1 MEKTIAISVAPI
13 DKSAHERFEAFKR
26 GIIIPPPKIN
36 HPAAEIGDDI
46 MTEFARLLAQEMHKE
61 KEGYHGNV

>member
-1 MEKTIAISVAPI
+1 MEKAVAITVAPI
-13 DKSAHERFEAFKR
+13 DKSARERFEAFKR

-36 HPAAEIGDDI
+36 RLAAEIGDDK
-46 MTEFARLLAQEMHKE
+46 MTEFARILAREMHKE